1 MVHTYTME
9 NDTLEPL
16 AAPKEQD
23 SAPLFVSLYIVLLA
37 FFIMLNT
44 IAKRDEEKMRD
55 ASQSVAQ
62 AFSYEEIKEMPEM
75 FSEAGTELSATQF
88 FKEMKVLAASFVP
101 IEKQAL
107 YSMGNTMEVVLP
119 QDFVFVKD
127 RAELQQ
133 INLPFF
139 EKIAEAL
146 SRWQDGLR
154 IEAELLVSQPRGT
167 VQLIEREEGNSLSV
181 SRASA
186 LGLYLEKQGVHPK
199 SIIPGLKY
207 EDEANVT
214 LRFNVRETG
223 DARLNLSVPTG
234 DRRRAP

>member
-1 MVHTYTME
+1 MVHTGFME
-9 NDTLEPL
+9 HDTLEPL
-16 AAPKEQD
+16 ASPKEQD

-44 IAKRDEEKMRD
+44 IAIKDEQKMRS

-62 AFSYEEIKEMPEM
+62 AFSYQEIKDTPEM
-75 FSEAGTELSATQF
+75 FSEAGTELSAAQF
-88 FKEMKVLAASFVP
+88 FKEMKALAASFVP

-127 RAELQQ
+127 HAELQQ

-154 IEAELLVSQPRGT
+154 IEAELLVSQPRST
-167 VQLIEREEGNSLSV
+167 VQLIEREEGNNLPV
-181 SRASA
+181 ARTSA

-199 SIIPGLKY
+199 SIIAGLKY

-214 LRFNVRETG
+214 LRFNVREIG
-223 DARLNLSVPTG
+223 AARLNLSTPAG
-234 DRRRAP
+234 GRSHAP